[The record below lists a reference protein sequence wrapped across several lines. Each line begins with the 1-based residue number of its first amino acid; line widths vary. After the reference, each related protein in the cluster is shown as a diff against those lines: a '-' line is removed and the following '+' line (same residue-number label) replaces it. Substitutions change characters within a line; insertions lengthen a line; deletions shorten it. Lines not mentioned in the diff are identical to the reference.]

1 MKEMKKLFLVI
12 IGTICGVYAN
22 AYDFKDGKI
31 YYKITDKNNK
41 TVAVTSG
48 DTKYDG
54 NISIP
59 EETSYDGVK
68 YSVKSIE
75 MLAFG
80 KCDQLRKVE
89 IPNSVTEM
97 GDEVFLYCIG
107 LESVVIGNGVKE
119 IPWLS
124 FSGCTNLK
132 SVVLG
137 SNVETIGDNA
147 FKECTSLTDINIE
160 DHVVTIC
167 PGAFLNCTALSSVT
181 IGRSMREIGGSAFK
195 SCTGLTKLIIHEG
208 VEKIGMEAFSGC
220 SQLQKVEIPN
230 SVTKM
235 DIEVFMYCT
244 GLESVVIGNGVKE
257 IPSHTFTGCKA
268 LKDVTI
274 GSGVEAITVF
284 SFKECVNIKSVT
296 SLIQNPCT
304 FESSAFPSNVYDD
317 ATLYVPKGTVGK
329 YQSTDSWKKFYNI
342 KEIGGTSD
350 DIIVFADP
358 EVKRRCVECWDTNGD
373 GELSK
378 TEAAAVKNLFLV
390 FITNHKIESFDE
402 LQFFTGLTD
411 IYGDAFFDCFNLKS
425 IIIPGN
431 VKSIGGGAFYDCSAL
446 HSLVIGNGVERI
458 GEEAFYAN
466 SLSDINIPNSVM
478 WIERMALT
486 VSPWYYNQP
495 EGLVYAGKVLYHY
508 KGTMPDNT
516 QIKIKEGTLGIAQ
529 GAFDGCSGL
538 TSFTI
543 PNSVTA
549 IGEKAFRGTAWY
561 NNQPEGL
568 VYAGKVLYEYK
579 GTMPE
584 SSIIDIKE
592 GTLGIAELAFEDC
605 EGLFSVIIP
614 NSIECIGKR
623 AFYNC
628 SHLTTIIS
636 HIQDPFELDPISFCY
651 LDEKSRVWSSFTD
664 ATLYVPVGTKA
675 KYEATEGWKEFK
687 NIVEGEPGPSAIQS
701 PTFMKTINIY
711 SISGYKVRSNAT
723 SLEGLPKGI
732 YIVNGKKVIK

>member
-1 MKEMKKLFLVI
+1 MRKYILLILLAFAS
-12 IGTICGVYAN
+12 TFAYAYN
-22 AYDFKDGKI
+22 FQVDGI
-31 YYKITDKNNK
+31 YYNIVDKNNCIVEVTYGDAKYSGSVTIPATVKKDGVTYTVASVGISAFSNCAGLTEVKIGDGVELIYNSAFSYCTSLESVTLGSNVKKMGNNAFSHCSSLSNINLNDQIVKFGDNAFEQCTSLTSVVIGSKVEEMGSGVFQLCTNLK
-41 TVAVTSG
+41 TVEIHEGASDIGSSAFEKCEKLTSVT
-48 DTKYDG
+48 
-54 NISIP
+54 
-59 EETSYDGVK
+59 
-68 YSVKSIE
+68 
-75 MLAFG
+75 
-80 KCDQLRKVE
+80 
-89 IPNSVTEM
+89 IPNSV
-97 GDEVFLYCIG
+97 LHIG
-107 LESVVIGNGVKE
+107 LSAFFGCSSLTEVKIGDG
-119 IPWLS
+119 
-124 FSGCTNLK
+124 
-132 SVVLG
+132 
-137 SNVETIGDNA
+137 VETISNSA
-147 FKECTSLTDINIE
+147 FSYCTSLNK
-160 DHVVTIC
+160 VSL
-167 PGAFLNCTALSSVT
+167 GSSVKKVNS
-181 IGRSMREIGGSAFK
+181 RSF
-195 SCTGLTKLIIHEG
+195 EG
-208 VEKIGMEAFSGC
+208 CNKMTSFTVKNPNPPEVTRNDAFSDY
-220 SQLQKVEIPN
+220 S
-230 SVTKM
+230 
-235 DIEVFMYCT
+235 
-244 GLESVVIGNGVKE
+244 
-257 IPSHTFTGCKA
+257 
-268 LKDVTI
+268 
-274 GSGVEAITVF
+274 
-284 SFKECVNIKSVT
+284 
-296 SLIQNPCT
+296 
-304 FESSAFPSNVYDD
+304 
-317 ATLYVPKGTVGK
+317 ATLYVPSGAIGAYKAHEI
-329 YQSTDSWKKFYNI
+329 WKKFYKI
-342 KEIGGTSD
+342 EEGEGTSD
-350 DIIVFADP
+350 DIIAFADP
-358 EVKRRCVECWDTNGD
+358 EVKRICVENWDTNGD

-687 NIVEGEPGPSAIQS
+687 NIVEGEPDPSAIQS
-701 PTFMKTINIY
+701 PTVTNLTDIY
-711 SISGYKVRSNAT
+711 SISGHKVRSNAT

>member
-1 MKEMKKLFLVI
+1 MRKYILLFLLAFAS
-12 IGTICGVYAN
+12 TFAYAYN
-22 AYDFKDGKI
+22 FQVDGI
-31 YYKITDKNNK
+31 YYNIVDKNNCIVEVTYGDAKYSGSVTIPATVKKDGVTYTVASVGISAFSNCAGLTEVKIGDGVELIYNSAFSYCTSLESVTLGSNVKKMGNNAFSHCSSLSNINLNDQIVKFGDNAFEQCTSLTSVVIGSKVEEMGSGVFQLCTNLK
-41 TVAVTSG
+41 TVEIHEGASDIGSSAFEKCEKLTSVT
-48 DTKYDG
+48 
-54 NISIP
+54 
-59 EETSYDGVK
+59 
-68 YSVKSIE
+68 
-75 MLAFG
+75 
-80 KCDQLRKVE
+80 
-89 IPNSVTEM
+89 IPNSV
-97 GDEVFLYCIG
+97 LHIG
-107 LESVVIGNGVKE
+107 LSAFFGCSSLTEVKIGDG
-119 IPWLS
+119 
-124 FSGCTNLK
+124 
-132 SVVLG
+132 
-137 SNVETIGDNA
+137 VETISNSA
-147 FKECTSLTDINIE
+147 FSYCTSLNK
-160 DHVVTIC
+160 VSL
-167 PGAFLNCTALSSVT
+167 GSSVKKVNS
-181 IGRSMREIGGSAFK
+181 RSF
-195 SCTGLTKLIIHEG
+195 EG
-208 VEKIGMEAFSGC
+208 CNKMTSFTVKNPNPPEVTRNDAFSDY
-220 SQLQKVEIPN
+220 S
-230 SVTKM
+230 
-235 DIEVFMYCT
+235 
-244 GLESVVIGNGVKE
+244 
-257 IPSHTFTGCKA
+257 
-268 LKDVTI
+268 
-274 GSGVEAITVF
+274 
-284 SFKECVNIKSVT
+284 
-296 SLIQNPCT
+296 
-304 FESSAFPSNVYDD
+304 
-317 ATLYVPKGTVGK
+317 ATLYVPSGAIGAYKAHEI
-329 YQSTDSWKKFYNI
+329 WKKFYKI
-342 KEIGGTSD
+342 EEGEGTSD
-350 DIIVFADP
+350 DIIAFADP
-358 EVKRRCVECWDTNGD
+358 EVKRICVENWDTNGD

-687 NIVEGEPGPSAIQS
+687 NIVEGEPDPSAIQS
-701 PTFMKTINIY
+701 PTVTNLTDIY
-711 SISGYKVRSNAT
+711 SISGHKVRSNAT